1 MKKQPIPGSLRLWQL
16 VVFLIAPVLC
26 ALVCLC
32 IGRMNVPVRDLVSL
46 LLGREVGAQARAV
59 LWSMRLPRVLLA
71 ALVGAGLSVSG
82 CVFQSLFANPLA
94 TPDTL
99 GVASGASFGAAL
111 ALLLGFRLIGVQLT
125 AFFFGMVA
133 VSLTCLSGK
142 GSARTTM
149 ILSGIMMGSL
159 FSALVSLVKFT
170 ADTESQLPAITYW
183 LMGALTAVR
192 LDDLH
197 FAMIPILLGL
207 VPLFLLRWRL
217 NLLTISEAEARS
229 MGVNTKLLRL
239 AVIVCATLATA
250 ASVSISGMIGWV
262 GLVIPHICRLL
273 VGQNTRFLLPC
284 SMLLGASFLMLVDDL
299 ARCLTTSEIP
309 LGILTALVG
318 APLFLYLI
326 VKGGARDAA

>member
-170 ADTESQLPAITYW
+170 A
-183 LMGALTAVR
+183 
-192 LDDLH
+192 
-197 FAMIPILLGL
+197 
-207 VPLFLLRWRL
+207 
-217 NLLTISEAEARS
+217 
-229 MGVNTKLLRL
+229 
-239 AVIVCATLATA
+239 
-250 ASVSISGMIGWV
+250 
-262 GLVIPHICRLL
+262 
-273 VGQNTRFLLPC
+273 
-284 SMLLGASFLMLVDDL
+284 
-299 ARCLTTSEIP
+299 
-309 LGILTALVG
+309 
-318 APLFLYLI
+318 
-326 VKGGARDAA
+326 

>member
-125 AFFFGMVA
+125 AFLFRHGSRESDVPFRKGQRTHDDDSLGHHDGVFVLRARLACQIHGGHRVA
-133 VSLTCLSGK
+133 AACHHLLADGK
-142 GSARTTM
+142 PERGKLCGIAARCARNFTFVHCAAASA
-149 ILSGIMMGSL
+149 
-159 FSALVSLVKFT
+159 V
-170 ADTESQLPAITYW
+170 
-183 LMGALTAVR
+183 
-192 LDDLH
+192 
-197 FAMIPILLGL
+197 
-207 VPLFLLRWRL
+207 
-217 NLLTISEAEARS
+217 EAESFA
-229 MGVNTKLLRL
+229 
-239 AVIVCATLATA
+239 AV
-250 ASVSISGMIGWV
+250 
-262 GLVIPHICRLL
+262 
-273 VGQNTRFLLPC
+273 
-284 SMLLGASFLMLVDDL
+284 
-299 ARCLTTSEIP
+299 
-309 LGILTALVG
+309 
-318 APLFLYLI
+318 
-326 VKGGARDAA
+326 